1 MNAKKDLLKTK
12 KEKDSLT
19 EQRLLKIIE
28 TIYDQFAREQIP
40 QLLIPTRTK
49 SNIEL
54 HDRIPKKTTRREP
67 LVNAQ
72 GALLHL

>member
-1 MNAKKDLLKTK
+1 MKAEKDLLKAK

-49 SNIEL
+49 SNIEFN
-54 HDRIPKKTTRREP
+54 EESE
-67 LVNAQ
+67 VWV
-72 GALLHL
+72 